1 MYRQTQRNTYVCQ
14 HLTKLVLQGVR
25 FVKDIQREGQLVE
38 FTVESFF
45 NPHLALGA
53 SRLDVIITATA
64 HDAAGSSGQSA
75 LQKKAV
81 AYLVDTSGSMD
92 SGNKLP
98 MAKVALRQAIEVL
111 DEDCLFSIIT
121 FNSQAY
127 VVVSLTPA
135 TRVNKSAAHEK
146 VKQLQAVGGT
156 CMSTALWAAQ
166 KEFAKAKDAIPY
178 AQFLTDGENNS
189 SDTEDLDNALKACE
203 GRFICD
209 CWGIGV
215 QWRPDELR
223 KIAGQLLG
231 TADAVPD
238 PDHLEAKFQEALSRV
253 LSKGIGDVRLRLQLP
268 NTSKIVSVK
277 QMSPEIVDLLKLVR
291 KVDERNTDV
300 PIGAWSSGE
309 SRDYYVAF
317 QLEPQGEGEEL
328 MACRPK
334 LVYSQN
340 GSEITT
346 DGQRIVAEW
355 TSDVALSAK
364 IEPNVAHYT
373 GQEELADAIREG
385 LEAKS
390 RGNIDQAT
398 LLLGKAAK
406 IAIATGNDEVTARL
420 KKVVDVIDA
429 DSGTVR
435 LKSTANKGAE
445 LELDMGGTRTVRRR
459 PAAQS

>member
-1 MYRQTQRNTYVCQ
+1 V
-14 HLTKLVLQGVR
+14 
-25 FVKDIQREGQLVE
+25 D
-38 FTVESFF
+38 FTLESFF
-45 NPHLALGA
+45 NPHLAMGA

-64 HDAAGSSGQSA
+64 HDAAGSSGKSSQR
-75 LQKKAV
+75 KAV

-92 SGNKLP
+92 NGNKLP

-111 DEDCLFSIIT
+111 EEDCLFSIIT

-127 VVVSLTPA
+127 VVVPLIPA
-135 TRVNKSAAHEK
+135 TRVNKSSAHEW
-146 VKQLQAVGGT
+146 VKQLQAAGGT
-156 CMSTALWAAQ
+156 SMSTALWAAQ
-166 KEFAKAKDAIPY
+166 QEFAKAADAIPY

-189 SDTEDLDNALKACE
+189 TDRENLDAALKACE

-209 CWGIGV
+209 CWGVGV
-215 QWRPDELR
+215 DWRPDELR

-238 PDHLEAKFQEALSRV
+238 PDHLEAKFQEALARV
-253 LSKGIGDVRLRLQLP
+253 MSKGIGDVRLRLQVP

-277 QMSPEIVDLLKLVR
+277 QMSPEIVDLLKLTR
-291 KVDERNTDV
+291 RIDERNTDV

-309 SRDYYVAF
+309 TRDYYVAF

-340 GSEITT
+340 GSEITA

-355 TSDVALSAK
+355 TSDAALSAK

-390 RGNIDQAT
+390 RGNVDQAT
-398 LLLGKAAK
+398 VLLGKAAK
-406 IAIATGNDEVTARL
+406 IAIQTGNDEVTARL

-429 DSGTVR
+429 DTGTVR

>member
-1 MYRQTQRNTYVCQ
+1 V
-14 HLTKLVLQGVR
+14 
-25 FVKDIQREGQLVE
+25 D
-38 FTVESFF
+38 FTLESFF

-64 HDAAGSSGQSA
+64 HDSAGSSPQSA
-75 LQKKAV
+75 AQTKAV

-98 MAKVALRQAIEVL
+98 MAKVALRQAIDLL
-111 DEDCLFSIIT
+111 DEDSLFSIIT
-121 FNSQAY
+121 FDAQAH
-127 VVVSLTPA
+127 VVVSLAPA
-135 TRVNKSAAHEK
+135 TGANKSAAYER
-146 VKQLQAVGGT
+146 VKQLRAGGGT
-156 CMSTALWAAQ
+156 SMSTALWAARQ
-166 KEFAKAKDAIPY
+166 EFAKVNDAIPY

-189 SDTEDLDNALKACE
+189 GDLVDLDNALKACE

-209 CWGIGV
+209 CWGVGV

-238 PDHLEAKFQEALSRV
+238 PDHLEAKFHEALSRV
-253 LSKGIGDVRLRLQLP
+253 LSKGIGDVQLRLQLP

-277 QMSPEIVDLLKLVR
+277 QMSPEIVDLLKLAR
-291 KVDERNTDV
+291 KVDDRNTDV
-300 PIGAWSSGE
+300 PTGAWSAGE

-334 LVYSQN
+334 VVYSQN
-340 GSEITT
+340 GTEITT
-346 DGQRIVAEW
+346 DGQRIVAQW

-390 RGNIDQAT
+390 RGDVDQAT
-398 LLLGKAAK
+398 VLLGKAAK
-406 IAIATGNDEVTARL
+406 IAIQTGNDEVTARL

-435 LKSTANKGAE
+435 LKSGDNKGAE

>member
-1 MYRQTQRNTYVCQ
+1 V
-14 HLTKLVLQGVR
+14 
-25 FVKDIQREGQLVE
+25 D
-38 FTVESFF
+38 FTLESFF
-45 NPHLALGA
+45 NPHLAVGA

-64 HDAAGSSGQSA
+64 HDAAGSGGQSA
-75 LQKKAV
+75 AQRKAV

-98 MAKVALRQAIEVL
+98 MAKVALRQAIDLL

-121 FNSQAY
+121 FDAQAR
-127 VVVSLTPA
+127 VVVSLAPATPA
-135 TRVNKSAAHEK
+135 NKSAAYEK
-146 VKQLQAVGGT
+146 VKQLRAGGGT
-156 CMSTALWAAQ
+156 CMSTALWAANQ
-166 KEFAKAKDAIPY
+166 EFAKVEDAIPY

-189 SDTEDLDNALKACE
+189 GDLLDLDNVLKACE
-203 GRFICD
+203 GHFICD
-209 CWGIGV
+209 CWGVGV

-223 KIAGQLLG
+223 KIAVALLG

-238 PDHLEAKFQEALSRV
+238 PDHLEEKFHEALSRV
-253 LSKGIGDVRLRLQLP
+253 LSKGIGDVRIRLQVP
-268 NTSKIVSVK
+268 RTSKIVSVK
-277 QMSPEIVDLLKLVR
+277 QESPEIVDLLKLSR
-291 KVDERNTDV
+291 AVDERNTDI
-300 PIGAWSSGE
+300 PTGAWSAGE

-334 LVYSQN
+334 VVYTQN
-340 GSEITT
+340 GTEVTI
-346 DGQRIVAEW
+346 DGQRIVAQW
-355 TSDVALSAK
+355 TSDVALSAR

-390 RGNIDQAT
+390 RGDVDQAT
-398 LLLGKAAK
+398 VLLGKAAK
-406 IAIATGNDEVTARL
+406 IAIQTGNDEVTARL

-429 DSGTVR
+429 DTGTVR
-435 LKSTANKGAE
+435 LKAGDNKGAE

-459 PAAQS
+459 SAGQS